1 MDFLI
6 IALILVNGFVGFY
19 RGAVKMLFSLFKV
32 ALLLLLCYYLSEQL
46 ANSLVGGALWQHIYD
61 FLKGIFDDVL
71 AGEFQNMSEVLFSVG
86 FLSNAVLRVVLQTVL
101 KNITFEGDMSF
112 GEIVAPSLTLIF
124 LKVVL
129 FILLFI
135 LLSAIF
141 KLIDFILRK
150 CISFAGFGRINRL
163 AGFFLGLLKGFVIS
177 MLVFVVLTALSN
189 LNISERLTSFVESG
203 LVSSYLYNH
212 YFLNIFNL
220 FY

>member
-1 MDFLI
+1 MDFLV

-19 RGAVKMLFSLFKV
+19 RGAVKMLFSLFRV

-46 ANSLVGGALWQHIYD
+46 ANSLVGGALWQHIYE

-71 AGEFQNMSEVLFSVG
+71 PGEFQNMSEVLYSVG
-86 FLSNAVLRVVLQTVL
+86 LLSNAVLRVILQTVL

-135 LLSAIF
+135 LLSAVF

-150 CISFAGFGRINRL
+150 CISFAGFGRINCL

-177 MLVFVVLTALSN
+177 MLVFVVLTALSS
-189 LNISERLTSFVESG
+189 LNISEGLTSFVESG

>member
-1 MDFLI
+1 MDFLV

-19 RGAVKMLFSLFKV
+19 RGAVKMLFSLFRV

-46 ANSLVGGALWQHIYD
+46 ANSLVGGALWQHVYE

-71 AGEFQNMSEVLFSVG
+71 PDEFQNMSEVLFSVG

-135 LLSAIF
+135 LLSAVF

-150 CISFAGFGRINRL
+150 CISFAGFGRINCL

-177 MLVFVVLTALSN
+177 MLVFVVLTALSS
-189 LNISERLTSFVESG
+189 LNISEGLTSFVESG

>member
-1 MDFLI
+1 MDFLV
-6 IALILVNGFVGFY
+6 IALILVNGFVGFC

-46 ANSLVGGALWQHIYD
+46 ANSLVGGALWQHVYE

-71 AGEFQNMSEVLFSVG
+71 PGEFQNMSEVLFSVSL
-86 FLSNAVLRVVLQTVL
+86 LSNAVLRVVLQTVL

-135 LLSAIF
+135 LLSAVF

-177 MLVFVVLTALSN
+177 MLVFVVLTALSS

>member
-1 MDFLI
+1 MDFLV

-19 RGAVKMLFSLFKV
+19 RGAVKMLFSLFRV

-46 ANSLVGGALWQHIYD
+46 ANSLVGGALWQHVYE

-71 AGEFQNMSEVLFSVG
+71 PGEFQNMSEVLFSVG
-86 FLSNAVLRVVLQTVL
+86 LLSNAVLRVVLQTVL

-112 GEIVAPSLTLIF
+112 GEVVAPSLTLIF

-135 LLSAIF
+135 LLSAVF

-150 CISFAGFGRINRL
+150 CISFAGFGRIDRL

-177 MLVFVVLTALSN
+177 MLVFVVLTALSS

>member
-1 MDFLI
+1 
-6 IALILVNGFVGFY
+6 
-19 RGAVKMLFSLFKV
+19 MLFLLFRV
-32 ALLLLLCYYLSEQL
+32 ALLLLLCYYLSERL
-46 ANSLVGGALWQHIYD
+46 ANSLVGGALWQHIYE

-71 AGEFQNMSEVLFSVG
+71 SGEFQNMSEVLFSVG

-135 LLSAIF
+135 LLSAVF

-150 CISFAGFGRINRL
+150 CISFAGFGRINCL

-177 MLVFVVLTALSN
+177 MLVFVVLTALSS
-189 LNISERLTSFVESG
+189 LNISEGLTSFVESG

>member
-1 MDFLI
+1 
-6 IALILVNGFVGFY
+6 
-19 RGAVKMLFSLFKV
+19 MLFSLFRV

-46 ANSLVGGALWQHIYD
+46 ANSLVGGALWQHVYE

-71 AGEFQNMSEVLFSVG
+71 PGEFQNMSKVLYSVG
-86 FLSNAVLRVVLQTVL
+86 LLSNAVLRVVLQTVL

-135 LLSAIF
+135 LLSAGF

-177 MLVFVVLTALSN
+177 MLVFVVLTALSS
-189 LNISERLTSFVESG
+189 LNISERLTSFVECG

>member
-1 MDFLI
+1 MDFLV
-6 IALILVNGFVGFY
+6 IALILANGFVGFY
-19 RGAVKMLFSLFKV
+19 RGAVKMLFSLFRV

-46 ANSLVGGALWQHIYD
+46 ANSLVGGALWQHVYE

-71 AGEFQNMSEVLFSVG
+71 PGEFQNMSEVLFSVG

-177 MLVFVVLTALSN
+177 MLVFVVLTALSS

>member
-1 MDFLI
+1 MDFLV
-6 IALILVNGFVGFY
+6 IALILANGFVGFY
-19 RGAVKMLFSLFKV
+19 RGAVKMLFSLFRV

-46 ANSLVGGALWQHIYD
+46 ANSLVGGALWQHVYE

-71 AGEFQNMSEVLFSVG
+71 PGEFQNMSEVLFSVG

>member
-1 MDFLI
+1 MDFLV
-6 IALILVNGFVGFY
+6 IALILANGFVGFY
-19 RGAVKMLFSLFKV
+19 RGAVKMLFSLFRV

-46 ANSLVGGALWQHIYD
+46 ANSLVGGALWQHVYE

-71 AGEFQNMSEVLFSVG
+71 PGEFQNMSKVLYSVG
-86 FLSNAVLRVVLQTVL
+86 LLSNAVLRVVLQTVL

-135 LLSAIF
+135 LLSAVF

-177 MLVFVVLTALSN
+177 MLVFVVLTALSS

>member
-1 MDFLI
+1 
-6 IALILVNGFVGFY
+6 
-19 RGAVKMLFSLFKV
+19 MLFSLFRV

-46 ANSLVGGALWQHIYD
+46 ANSLVGGALWQHVYE

-71 AGEFQNMSEVLFSVG
+71 PGEFQNMSKVLYSVG
-86 FLSNAVLRVVLQTVL
+86 LLSNAVLRVVLQTVL

-124 LKVVL
+124 LKIVL

-135 LLSAIF
+135 LLSAVF

-177 MLVFVVLTALSN
+177 MLVFVVLTALSS

>member
-1 MDFLI
+1 MDFLV

-19 RGAVKMLFSLFKV
+19 RGAVKMLFSLFRV

-46 ANSLVGGALWQHIYD
+46 ANSLVGGALWQHVYE

-71 AGEFQNMSEVLFSVG
+71 PGEFQNMSEVLFSVG

-150 CISFAGFGRINRL
+150 CISFAGFGRIDRL

-177 MLVFVVLTALSN
+177 MLVFVVLTALSS

>member
-1 MDFLI
+1 MDFLV
-6 IALILVNGFVGFY
+6 IALILANGFVGFY
-19 RGAVKMLFSLFKV
+19 RGAVKMLFSLFRV
-32 ALLLLLCYYLSEQL
+32 ALLLLLCYYLSERL
-46 ANSLVGGALWQHIYD
+46 ANSLVGGALWQHIYE

-71 AGEFQNMSEVLFSVG
+71 PGEFQNMSEVLYSVG

-135 LLSAIF
+135 LLSAVF

-177 MLVFVVLTALSN
+177 MLVFVVLTALSS
-189 LNISERLTSFVESG
+189 LNISEGLTSFVESG

>member
-1 MDFLI
+1 
-6 IALILVNGFVGFY
+6 
-19 RGAVKMLFSLFKV
+19 MLFSLFKV

>member
-1 MDFLI
+1 
-6 IALILVNGFVGFY
+6 
-19 RGAVKMLFSLFKV
+19 MLFSLFRV

-46 ANSLVGGALWQHIYD
+46 ANSLVGGALWQPVYE

-71 AGEFQNMSEVLFSVG
+71 SGEFQNMSEVLFSVG
-86 FLSNAVLRVVLQTVL
+86 LLSNAVLRVVLQTVL

-177 MLVFVVLTALSN
+177 MLVFVVLTALSS

>member
-1 MDFLI
+1 MDFLV

-19 RGAVKMLFSLFKV
+19 RGAVKMLFSLFRV

-46 ANSLVGGALWQHIYD
+46 ANSLVGGALWQHVYK

-71 AGEFQNMSEVLFSVG
+71 PGEFQNMSEVLFSVG

-150 CISFAGFGRINRL
+150 CISFAGFGRIDRL

-177 MLVFVVLTALSN
+177 MLVFVVLTALSS
-189 LNISERLTSFVESG
+189 LNISEGLISFVEYG

-212 YFLNIFNL
+212 YFLNILNL

>member
-1 MDFLI
+1 MDFLV

-19 RGAVKMLFSLFKV
+19 RGAVKMLFSLFRV

-46 ANSLVGGALWQHIYD
+46 ANSLVGGALWQHIYE

-71 AGEFQNMSEVLFSVG
+71 PGEFQNMSEVLYSVG

-177 MLVFVVLTALSN
+177 MLVFVLLTALSS
-189 LNISERLTSFVESG
+189 LNISEGLTSFVESG
-203 LVSSYLYNH
+203 LVSSYLYNL

>member
-1 MDFLI
+1 
-6 IALILVNGFVGFY
+6 
-19 RGAVKMLFSLFKV
+19 MLFSLFRV

-46 ANSLVGGALWQHIYD
+46 ANSLVGGALWQHVYEFI
-61 FLKGIFDDVL
+61 KGIFDDVL
-71 AGEFQNMSEVLFSVG
+71 PGDFQNMSEVLYSIG
-86 FLSNAVLRVVLQTVL
+86 FLSNAVLRVVLQTLL

-177 MLVFVVLTALSN
+177 MLVFVVLTALSS

-203 LVSSYLYNH
+203 LISSYLYNH

>member
-1 MDFLI
+1 MDFLV

-19 RGAVKMLFSLFKV
+19 RGAVKMLFLLFRV

-46 ANSLVGGALWQHIYD
+46 ANSLVGGALWQHVYE

-71 AGEFQNMSEVLFSVG
+71 PGEFQNMSKVLYSVG
-86 FLSNAVLRVVLQTVL
+86 LLSNAVLRVVLQTVL

-135 LLSAIF
+135 LLSAVF

-177 MLVFVVLTALSN
+177 MLVFVVLTALSS

>member
-1 MDFLI
+1 MDFLV
-6 IALILVNGFVGFY
+6 IALILANGFVGFY
-19 RGAVKMLFSLFKV
+19 RGAVKMLFSLFRV
-32 ALLLLLCYYLSEQL
+32 ALLLLLCYYLSERL
-46 ANSLVGGALWQHIYD
+46 ANSLVGGALWQHIYE

-71 AGEFQNMSEVLFSVG
+71 PGEFQNMSEVLYSVG

-135 LLSAIF
+135 LLSAVF

-177 MLVFVVLTALSN
+177 MLVFVVLTALSS
-189 LNISERLTSFVESG
+189 LNISEGLTSFVESG

-212 YFLNIFNL
+212 YFLNNFNL

>member
-46 ANSLVGGALWQHIYD
+46 ANSLVGGALWQHVYE

-71 AGEFQNMSEVLFSVG
+71 PGEFQNMSEVLFSVG
-86 FLSNAVLRVVLQTVL
+86 LLSNAVLRVVLQTVL

-135 LLSAIF
+135 LLSAVF

-150 CISFAGFGRINRL
+150 CISFAGFGRINCL

-177 MLVFVVLTALSN
+177 MLVFVVLTALSS
-189 LNISERLTSFVESG
+189 LNISEGLTSFVESG

>member
-1 MDFLI
+1 
-6 IALILVNGFVGFY
+6 
-19 RGAVKMLFSLFKV
+19 
-32 ALLLLLCYYLSEQL
+32 
-46 ANSLVGGALWQHIYD
+46 
-61 FLKGIFDDVL
+61 
-71 AGEFQNMSEVLFSVG
+71 
-86 FLSNAVLRVVLQTVL
+86 
-101 KNITFEGDMSF
+101 MSF

-150 CISFAGFGRINRL
+150 CISFAGFGRIDRL

-177 MLVFVVLTALSN
+177 MLVFVVLTALSS

>member
-1 MDFLI
+1 MDFLV

-19 RGAVKMLFSLFKV
+19 RGAVKMLFSLFRV

-46 ANSLVGGALWQHIYD
+46 ANSLVGGALWQHVYE

-71 AGEFQNMSEVLFSVG
+71 PGEFQNMSEVLYSVG

-150 CISFAGFGRINRL
+150 CISFAGFGRIDRL

-177 MLVFVVLTALSN
+177 MLVFVVLTALSS

>member
-1 MDFLI
+1 MDFLV
-6 IALILVNGFVGFY
+6 IALILANGFVGFY
-19 RGAVKMLFSLFKV
+19 RGAVKMLFSLFRV

-46 ANSLVGGALWQHIYD
+46 ANSLVGGALWQHIYE

-71 AGEFQNMSEVLFSVG
+71 PGEFQNMSEVLFSVG

-124 LKVVL
+124 LKIVL

-177 MLVFVVLTALSN
+177 MLVFVVLTALSS

-203 LVSSYLYNH
+203 LISSYLYNH

>member
-1 MDFLI
+1 MDFLV

-19 RGAVKMLFSLFKV
+19 RGAVKMLFSLFRV

-46 ANSLVGGALWQHIYD
+46 ANSLVGGALWQHVYE

-71 AGEFQNMSEVLFSVG
+71 PGEFQNMSEVLFSVG
-86 FLSNAVLRVVLQTVL
+86 LLSNAVLRVVLQTVL

-135 LLSAIF
+135 LLSAVF

-177 MLVFVVLTALSN
+177 MLVFVVLTALSS

>member
-1 MDFLI
+1 MDFLV

-19 RGAVKMLFSLFKV
+19 RGAVKMLFLLFRV

-46 ANSLVGGALWQHIYD
+46 ANSLVGGALWQHIYE

-71 AGEFQNMSEVLFSVG
+71 PGEFQNMSEVLYSVG

-101 KNITFEGDMSF
+101 KNITFEGNISF

-177 MLVFVVLTALSN
+177 MLVFVVLTALSS

>member
-1 MDFLI
+1 
-6 IALILVNGFVGFY
+6 
-19 RGAVKMLFSLFKV
+19 MLFSMFRV

-46 ANSLVGGALWQHIYD
+46 ANSLVGGALWQHIYE

-71 AGEFQNMSEVLFSVG
+71 PGEFQNMSEVLFSVG

-124 LKVVL
+124 LKIVL

-177 MLVFVVLTALSN
+177 MLVFVVLTALSS

-203 LVSSYLYNH
+203 LISSYLYNH

>member
-1 MDFLI
+1 MGFLV

-19 RGAVKMLFSLFKV
+19 RGAVKMLFSLFRV

-46 ANSLVGGALWQHIYD
+46 ANSLVGGALWQHVYE

-71 AGEFQNMSEVLFSVG
+71 PGEFQNMSEVLFSVG

-150 CISFAGFGRINRL
+150 CISFAGFGRIDRL

-177 MLVFVVLTALSN
+177 MLVFVVLTALSS

>member
-1 MDFLI
+1 MDFLV

-19 RGAVKMLFSLFKV
+19 RGAVKMLFLLFRV

-46 ANSLVGGALWQHIYD
+46 ANSLVGGALWQHVYE

-71 AGEFQNMSEVLFSVG
+71 PGEFQNMSEVLFSVG
-86 FLSNAVLRVVLQTVL
+86 LLSNAVLRVVLQTIL

-150 CISFAGFGRINRL
+150 CISFAGFGRIDRL

-177 MLVFVVLTALSN
+177 MLVFVVLTALSS

>member
-1 MDFLI
+1 
-6 IALILVNGFVGFY
+6 
-19 RGAVKMLFSLFKV
+19 
-32 ALLLLLCYYLSEQL
+32 
-46 ANSLVGGALWQHIYD
+46 
-61 FLKGIFDDVL
+61 
-71 AGEFQNMSEVLFSVG
+71 MSEVLYSVG

-135 LLSAIF
+135 LLSAVF

-177 MLVFVVLTALSN
+177 MLVFVLLTALSS

>member
-1 MDFLI
+1 
-6 IALILVNGFVGFY
+6 
-19 RGAVKMLFSLFKV
+19 MLFLLFRV

-46 ANSLVGGALWQHIYD
+46 ANSLVGGALWQHVYE

-71 AGEFQNMSEVLFSVG
+71 PGEFQNMSEVLYSVG

-177 MLVFVVLTALSN
+177 MLVFVVLTALSS

>member
-1 MDFLI
+1 MDFLV
-6 IALILVNGFVGFY
+6 IALILANGFVGFY
-19 RGAVKMLFSLFKV
+19 RGAVKMLFSLFRV
-32 ALLLLLCYYLSEQL
+32 ALLLLLCYYLSERL
-46 ANSLVGGALWQHIYD
+46 ANSLVGGALWQHIYE

-71 AGEFQNMSEVLFSVG
+71 PGEFQNMSEVLYSVG

-135 LLSAIF
+135 LLSAVF

-177 MLVFVVLTALSN
+177 MLVFVLLTALSS

>member
-1 MDFLI
+1 MDFLV

-19 RGAVKMLFSLFKV
+19 RGAVKMLFLLFRV

-46 ANSLVGGALWQHIYD
+46 ANSLVGGALWQHIYE

-71 AGEFQNMSEVLFSVG
+71 PGEFQNMSEVLYSVG

-150 CISFAGFGRINRL
+150 CISFAGFGRIDRL

-177 MLVFVVLTALSN
+177 MLVFVVLTALSS

>member
-1 MDFLI
+1 
-6 IALILVNGFVGFY
+6 
-19 RGAVKMLFSLFKV
+19 MLFSLFRV

-46 ANSLVGGALWQHIYD
+46 ANSLVGGALWQHVYE

-71 AGEFQNMSEVLFSVG
+71 PGEFQNMSEVLFSVG

-150 CISFAGFGRINRL
+150 CISFAGFGRIDRL

-177 MLVFVVLTALSN
+177 MLVFVVLTALSS

>member
-1 MDFLI
+1 
-6 IALILVNGFVGFY
+6 
-19 RGAVKMLFSLFKV
+19 MLFSLFRV

-46 ANSLVGGALWQHIYD
+46 ANSLVGGALWQHVYE

-71 AGEFQNMSEVLFSVG
+71 PGEFQNMSEVLFSVG

-177 MLVFVVLTALSN
+177 MLVFVVLTALSS

>member
-19 RGAVKMLFSLFKV
+19 RGAVKMLFLLFRV

-46 ANSLVGGALWQHIYD
+46 ANSLVGGALWQHVYE

-71 AGEFQNMSEVLFSVG
+71 PGEFQNMSEVLFSVG
-86 FLSNAVLRVVLQTVL
+86 LLSNAVLRVVLQTVL

-124 LKVVL
+124 LKIVL

-135 LLSAIF
+135 LLSAVF

-177 MLVFVVLTALSN
+177 MLVFVVLTALSS

>member
-1 MDFLI
+1 
-6 IALILVNGFVGFY
+6 
-19 RGAVKMLFSLFKV
+19 MLFSLFRV

-46 ANSLVGGALWQHIYD
+46 ANSLVGGALWQHVYE

-71 AGEFQNMSEVLFSVG
+71 PGEFQNMSEVLYSVG

-150 CISFAGFGRINRL
+150 CISFAGFGRIDRL

-177 MLVFVVLTALSN
+177 MLVFVVLTALSS

>member
-46 ANSLVGGALWQHIYD
+46 ANSLVGGALWQHVYE

-71 AGEFQNMSEVLFSVG
+71 PGEFQNMSEVLFSVG
-86 FLSNAVLRVVLQTVL
+86 LLSNAVLRVVLQTVL

-135 LLSAIF
+135 LLSAVF

-150 CISFAGFGRINRL
+150 CISFAGFGRINCL

-177 MLVFVVLTALSN
+177 MLVFVVLTALSS

>member
-1 MDFLI
+1 MDFLV
-6 IALILVNGFVGFY
+6 IALILANGFVGFY
-19 RGAVKMLFSLFKV
+19 RGAVKMLFLLFRV

-46 ANSLVGGALWQHIYD
+46 ANSLVGGALWQHVYE

-71 AGEFQNMSEVLFSVG
+71 PGEFQNMSEVLYSVG

-177 MLVFVVLTALSN
+177 MLVFVVLTALSS

>member
-1 MDFLI
+1 
-6 IALILVNGFVGFY
+6 
-19 RGAVKMLFSLFKV
+19 MLFLLFRV

-46 ANSLVGGALWQHIYD
+46 ANSLVGGALWQHIYE

-71 AGEFQNMSEVLFSVG
+71 PGEFQNMSEVLYSVG

-101 KNITFEGDMSF
+101 KNITFEGNISF

-177 MLVFVVLTALSN
+177 MLVFVVLTALSS

>member
-1 MDFLI
+1 
-6 IALILVNGFVGFY
+6 
-19 RGAVKMLFSLFKV
+19 MLFSLFRV

-46 ANSLVGGALWQHIYD
+46 ANSLVGGALWQHVYE

-71 AGEFQNMSEVLFSVG
+71 PGEFQNMSEVLYSVG

-177 MLVFVVLTALSN
+177 MLVFVVLTALSS